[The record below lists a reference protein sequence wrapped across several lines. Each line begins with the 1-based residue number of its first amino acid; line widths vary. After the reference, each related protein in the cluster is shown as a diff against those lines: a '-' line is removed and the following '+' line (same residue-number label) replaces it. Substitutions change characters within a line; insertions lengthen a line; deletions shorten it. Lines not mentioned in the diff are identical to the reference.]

1 MLVTLNDALVTC
13 PTPRVILLVGNKMRI
28 NILYVSYCHFNV
40 SSPLA
45 LLLLRY
51 LHFVAAGDFED
62 KDKDDGNNTII
73 TMQLLLLHMTRG
85 G

>member
-62 KDKDDGNNTII
+62 KDKDDGNNT
-73 TMQLLLLHMTRG
+73 
-85 G
+85 